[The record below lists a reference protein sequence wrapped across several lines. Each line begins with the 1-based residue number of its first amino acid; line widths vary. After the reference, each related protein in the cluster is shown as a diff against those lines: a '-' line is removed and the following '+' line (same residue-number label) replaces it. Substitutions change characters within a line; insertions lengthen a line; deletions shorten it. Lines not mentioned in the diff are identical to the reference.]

1 MYKLLPVTEHYCIY
15 LITAVVW
22 KLWRGI
28 YLSLHKG
35 GKIAHEFVCSKTRF
49 HFPVLPSHT
58 LNVTWH
64 WVIHTSFVIW
74 GQEGLLGKVGEWG
87 RLLWKKH
94 TTNTVDPADVRDVF
108 QKWNTIW
115 VAKRA
120 SILAAQWHAVQ
131 WELCSAGFSDR
142 LSTGSHKLP
151 WQLDV
156 WAWMKLPRD
165 SLRWKE
171 ETIWCSSIKWQGE
184 DPSQAFRLLAFS
196 SHLHELHSLIS
207 HLALIDHTL
216 LTPVPLLPPCRS
228 LPPAPIRQ
236 VALCL
241 AP

>member
-1 MYKLLPVTEHYCIY
+1 MEGNLPKPAQRRKNSSWVCVLKDPVSFPCSAFTHPECDLTLGYTHFICNMR
-15 LITAVVW
+15 T
-22 KLWRGI
+22 RG
-28 YLSLHKG
+28 S
-35 GKIAHEFVCSKTRF
+35 
-49 HFPVLPSHT
+49 
-58 LNVTWH
+58 
-64 WVIHTSFVIW
+64 
-74 GQEGLLGKVGEWG
+74 LGKGGEWG

-131 WELCSAGFSDR
+131 WALCSAGFSDR